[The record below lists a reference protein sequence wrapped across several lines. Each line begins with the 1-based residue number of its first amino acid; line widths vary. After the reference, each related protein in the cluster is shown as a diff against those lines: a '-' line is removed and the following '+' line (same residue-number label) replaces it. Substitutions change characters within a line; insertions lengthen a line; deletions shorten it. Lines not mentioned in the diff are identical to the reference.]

1 MIGKKM
7 RDLMNEQ
14 IKNELESY
22 YIYLSMVAYFHSQN
36 LDGMAHWMR
45 CQAHEEMIHAMK
57 FYDHIIDRGG
67 TVELLNLKQL
77 KTKWK
82 SPLEAWQD
90 TLEHEKF
97 ITAKIHDLVK
107 LSRKEND
114 IASDTLLNWF
124 SKEQIEEESNA
135 EKDSPADGNDRRQQA
150 GDLPAGPGSGRPD
163 LPGRL
168 AARSG
173 RLQPGNLNLYPER
186 APFFR
191 GPDSCHYFL
200 RGSGRSDPRMAMT
213 NETTTAIVGK
223 HCRPIL
229 FTVVFAFILIAS
241 ACGDKPAPVKGG
253 TSVIN
258 VYLDPVQ
265 EPCTSTE
272 TFQRKITN
280 GSVTMTPVAAYRIA
294 GNVMSKR
301 KYTHGW
307 GGRGRAL

>member
-22 YIYLSMVAYFHSQN
+22 YIYLSIVAYFHSRN

-135 EKDSPADGNDRRQQA
+135 EKVLRQMEMIGDSKQGIYLLDR
-150 GDLPAGPGSGRPD
+150 DLATRIFPAGSP
-163 LPGRL
+163 
-168 AARSG
+168 
-173 RLQPGNLNLYPER
+173 
-186 APFFR
+186 
-191 GPDSCHYFL
+191 
-200 RGSGRSDPRMAMT
+200 
-213 NETTTAIVGK
+213 
-223 HCRPIL
+223 
-229 FTVVFAFILIAS
+229 
-241 ACGDKPAPVKGG
+241 
-253 TSVIN
+253 
-258 VYLDPVQ
+258 LDP
-265 EPCTSTE
+265 
-272 TFQRKITN
+272 
-280 GSVTMTPVAAYRIA
+280 AAYNLA
-294 GNVMSKR
+294 
-301 KYTHGW
+301 T
-307 GGRGRAL
+307 